1 VWKQLHLGVFT
12 YGIGMGVRS
21 WDVSAGVGSIGAIN
35 VHMCSS
41 SNTYMLHRNCVIF
54 YKCLFM
60 LLTSNVTFFLES
72 ATATECLKIHSY
84 AVNWNVCYFPH
95 LPLMEAGMNT
105 IEK

>member
-1 VWKQLHLGVFT
+1 MFT
-12 YGIGMGVRS
+12 YGIDGCKQL
-21 WDVSAGVGSIGAIN
+21 DVSAGVGSIGAIN

-41 SNTYMLHRNCVIF
+41 SNAYMLHRNCVIF

-60 LLTSNVTFFLES
+60 PLISNVTFFLES
-72 ATATECLKIHSY
+72 AIATECLKIHSY

>member
-1 VWKQLHLGVFT
+1 
-12 YGIGMGVRS
+12 MGVS
-21 WDVSAGVGSIGAIN
+21 KWDVSAGVGSIGAIN

-41 SNTYMLHRNCVIF
+41 SNTYRNCVIF

-72 ATATECLKIHSY
+72 SIATECLKIHSY

-95 LPLMEAGMNT
+95 LPLMEASMNT
-105 IEK
+105 VEK

>member
-1 VWKQLHLGVFT
+1 MWKQLHLGVFT
-12 YGIGMGVRS
+12 YGIGVGVSS

-41 SNTYMLHRNCVIF
+41 SNIYMLHRNCVIF
-54 YKCLFM
+54 CKCLFM

-72 ATATECLKIHSY
+72 TIATECLKIHSY
-84 AVNWNVCYFPH
+84 AVNWNVCYFSH
-95 LPLMEAGMNT
+95 LPLMEVGMNT

>member
-1 VWKQLHLGVFT
+1 
-12 YGIGMGVRS
+12 MGVSS

-60 LLTSNVTFFLES
+60 LLSSNVTFFLES
-72 ATATECLKIHSY
+72 AIATECLKIY

-95 LPLMEAGMNT
+95 LPLMEASMNT